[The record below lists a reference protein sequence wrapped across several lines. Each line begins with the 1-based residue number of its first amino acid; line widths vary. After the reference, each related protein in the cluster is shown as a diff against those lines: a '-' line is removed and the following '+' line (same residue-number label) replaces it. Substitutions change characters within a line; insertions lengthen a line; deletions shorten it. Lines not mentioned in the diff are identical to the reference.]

1 MKVDNAKLRALKGSV
16 RIYGGNHTIFCLRV
30 HFGDLAIY
38 MTIKDFY
45 FEQEQSGLLVVL
57 AVCSLPLSAVFTYF
71 IVQLLD
77 YITI

>member
-1 MKVDNAKLRALKGSV
+1 MGEIILFFVCVYILV
-16 RIYGGNHTIFCLRV
+16 TF
-30 HFGDLAIY
+30 AIY